1 VQEFVENNERRWV
14 LSCVWCFAIGLRTW
28 WESELNIIFL
38 GNELNLC
45 YGKYPGSEGLVGLN
59 FNKFGI
65 IDKELINLSF
75 GLRGA
80 TVFGYHEEGLD
91 FE

>member
-1 VQEFVENNERRWV
+1 M
-14 LSCVWCFAIGLRTW
+14 RTW

-38 GNELNLC
+38 SNKLNFC
-45 YGKYPGSEGLVGLN
+45 YSKYSGPEGLIGLN
-59 FNKFGI
+59 FNKFGTM
-65 IDKELINLSF
+65 DKELINLSF

-80 TVFGYHEEGLD
+80 TVFRYHEEGLD